1 MNIQAPGKGKLKG
14 LILRSQLLV
23 LLQKKVG
30 ILSALVKMH
39 KWIFQC
45 KIVKFLGLHVVKT
58 LFVYEYEILNIL
70 TDRGSG

>member
-1 MNIQAPGKGKLKG
+1 MKIQAPGKGKLKG

-39 KWIFQC
+39 K
-45 KIVKFLGLHVVKT
+45 
-58 LFVYEYEILNIL
+58 
-70 TDRGSG
+70 